1 MVKLLEIFRQVP
13 MDNNSRQQLKK
24 QVKKHIPKDWLCE
37 LRIAY
42 RILTEAVND
51 IKRTGIINLVII
63 TTMAAILTLFGV
75 LFRFTLSLSTFANE
89 LGNVLEISV
98 YLKSNASSSIVKDR
112 IKEIKHVQSV
122 RLIPKEESW
131 NGLKKELGLQ
141 DIANP
146 LPDTLRV
153 KVDKPQ
159 NITEVFN
166 QIKPMS
172 GVEDMGYAKELAKKI
187 QFLTHIVNTT
197 MFFVVIISAALTITI
212 INNTIQL
219 VIQSRKDEI
228 EIMRLMGVSNWY
240 IKTPLVM
247 QGAFYGFVSS
257 IIAVLPLNWAQAMLL
272 NVHKFFLIPS
282 PPFAQNIVIIS
293 LLLIGTAFGA
303 SGSLLSIKKHLQV

>member
-1 MVKLLEIFRQVP
+1 
-13 MDNNSRQQLKK
+13 MDNSRQQLKK
-24 QVKKHIPKDWLCE
+24 QVKKHLPKDWLCE

-42 RILTEAVND
+42 RILMEAVND

-63 TTMAAILTLFGV
+63 TTMAAILTIFGL
-75 LFRFTLSLSTFANE
+75 LFRFTLSLSTFAGE

-98 YLKSNASSSIVKDR
+98 YLKQDTNSTLVKDR
-112 IKEIKHVQSV
+112 VKDIKHVKYV
-122 RLIPKEESW
+122 KLIPKTESW
-131 NGLKKELGLQ
+131 DGLRKELALQ
-141 DIANP
+141 NDMANP

-153 KVDKPQ
+153 RVDKPE
-159 NITEVFN
+159 NITEVYN
-166 QIKPMS
+166 QIKTLS

-197 MFFVVIISAALTITI
+197 MVFVVIISAALTITI

-219 VIQSRKDEI
+219 VIQSRKEEI

-247 QGAFYGFVSS
+247 QGAFYGFVAS
-257 IIAVLPLNWAQAMLL
+257 IIAVLPLNWLQSMLL
-272 NVHKFFLIPS
+272 NIHKFFLIPA
-282 PPFAQNIVIIS
+282 PAYAQNIVIIS

-303 SGSLLSIKKHLQV
+303 SGSMLSIKKHLQV

>member
-1 MVKLLEIFRQVP
+1 
-13 MDNNSRQQLKK
+13 MDNSRQQLKK

-42 RILTEAVND
+42 RIVMEAVND

-98 YLKSNASSSIVKDR
+98 YLKSNASASIVKDR
-112 IKEIKHVQSV
+112 IKDIKHVKTV
-122 RLIPKEESW
+122 TLKTKEESW
-131 NGLKKELGLQ
+131 NSLKQELGLH
-141 DIANP
+141 DISNP

-153 KVDKPQ
+153 KVDKPD
-159 NITEVFN
+159 NISEVFN
-166 QIKPMS
+166 QIKTIS
-172 GVEDMGYAKELAKKI
+172 GVEDMGYAKELAKKM
-187 QFLTHIVNTT
+187 QVLTNVVNTT
-197 MFFVVIISAALTITI
+197 MVFVIIISAALTITI

-219 VIQSRKDEI
+219 VIQSRKEEI

-240 IKTPLVM
+240 IKTPLIM

-257 IIAVLPLNWAQAMLL
+257 VIAVLPLNCIQGLL
-272 NVHKFFLIPS
+272 NVHKFFLIPT
-282 PPFAQNIVIIS
+282 PAYAQNIVIIT
-293 LLLIGTAFGA
+293 LLIIGTAFGA
-303 SGSLLSIKKHLQV
+303 IGSFLSIKKHLQV

>member
-1 MVKLLEIFRQVP
+1 
-13 MDNNSRQQLKK
+13 MDNSRQQLKN

-42 RILTEAVND
+42 RIVMEAVND

-75 LFRFTLSLSTFANE
+75 LFRFTLSLSSFAGE

-98 YLKSNASSSIVKDR
+98 YLKSNAQSSIVRDR
-112 IKEIKHVQSV
+112 VREIKHVKSV

-131 NGLKKELGLQ
+131 NGLKKEMDLQ
-141 DIANP
+141 DMNNP

-153 KVDKPQ
+153 KVDKPE
-159 NITEVFN
+159 NIGEVFN
-166 QIKPMS
+166 HIKSIS

-187 QFLTHIVNTT
+187 QLLTHVVNTT
-197 MFFVVIISAALTITI
+197 MFFVIIISAALTITI

-219 VIQSRKDEI
+219 VIQSRKEEI

-240 IKTPLVM
+240 IKTPLIM

-257 IIAVLPLNWAQAMLL
+257 IIAVIPLNWVQGLLL
-272 NVHKFFLIPS
+272 NVHKFFLIP
-282 PPFAQNIVIIS
+282 PPAFAQNIVITT

-303 SGSLLSIKKHLQV
+303 SGSFLSIKKHLQV

>member
-1 MVKLLEIFRQVP
+1 
-13 MDNNSRQQLKK
+13 MDNSRQQLKK
-24 QVKKHIPKDWLCE
+24 TVKKHIPKDWLCE

-42 RILTEAVND
+42 RIIKEAVND
-51 IKRTGIINLVII
+51 IKRTGVINLVII

-98 YLKSNASSSIVKDR
+98 YLKSNAQTSVIKDR
-112 IKEIKHVQSV
+112 VHDIKHVKNV
-122 RLIPKEESW
+122 KLITKEESW
-131 NGLKKELGLQ
+131 SGMKQELGLQ
-141 DIANP
+141 DVANP

-153 KVDKPQ
+153 KVDKPD
-159 NITEVFN
+159 NIPAVFN
-166 QIKPMS
+166 QIKNIS
-172 GVEDMGYAKELAKKI
+172 GVEDMRYAKELAKKV
-187 QFLTHIVNTT
+187 QFLTNVVNTT
-197 MFFVVIISAALTITI
+197 MVFVIIISAALTITI

-257 IIAVLPLNWAQAMLL
+257 IIAVLPLSWVQDLL
-272 NVHKFFLIPS
+272 MNIHKFFLIPS
-282 PPFAQNIVIIS
+282 PAYAQNIVIVS

-303 SGSLLSIKKHLQV
+303 GGSFLSIKKHLQV

>member
-1 MVKLLEIFRQVP
+1 
-13 MDNNSRQQLKK
+13 MDNSRQQLKK

-42 RILTEAVND
+42 RILMEAVND
-51 IKRTGIINLVII
+51 IKRTGIVNLVII
-63 TTMAAILTLFGV
+63 TTMAAILTIFGL

-98 YLKSNASSSIVKDR
+98 YLKQDANTNLVKDR
-112 IKEIKHVQSV
+112 IREIKHVKNIKF
-122 RLIPKEESW
+122 IPKKDSW
-131 NGLKKELGLQ
+131 DGLRKELGLQ
-141 DIANP
+141 NDISNP

-153 KVDKPQ
+153 KVDKPE
-159 NITEVFN
+159 NIPDVYN
-166 QIKPMS
+166 SIKNLS

-187 QFLTHIVNTT
+187 QFLTNVVNTT

-219 VIQSRKDEI
+219 VIQSRKEEI

-247 QGAFYGFVSS
+247 QGAFYGFVAS
-257 IIAVLPLNWAQAMLL
+257 IIATFPLNWLQSLL
-272 NVHKFFLIPS
+272 LSIHKFFIIP
-282 PPFAQNIVIIS
+282 PPAYAQNIVIIS